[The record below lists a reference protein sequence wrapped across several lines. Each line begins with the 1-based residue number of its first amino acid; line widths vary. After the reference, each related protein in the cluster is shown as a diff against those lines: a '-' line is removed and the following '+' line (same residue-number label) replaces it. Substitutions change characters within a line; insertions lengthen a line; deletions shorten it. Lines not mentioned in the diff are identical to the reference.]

1 MHAKL
6 PNYSASLFL
15 LFVFILD
22 KNIDNFA
29 VVIVVF
35 YFVVYL

>member
-1 MHAKL
+1 MHAKT

-22 KNIDNFA
+22 KNIDDFA
-29 VVIVVF
+29 FIIFVF